1 MPARRWVDFAEK
13 IIYVLLMRIDL
24 HCHTKYSHDNYF
36 EPQKLIEQAI
46 KMNLDGV
53 CIAERFSTIHLW
65 AIEILDIPPGF
76 HVFTGVEISTKSL
89 Q

>member
-1 MPARRWVDFAEK
+1 MIDFRKK

-36 EPQKLIEQAI
+36 EPQVLIEQAI

-53 CIAERFSTIHLW
+53 CIAEHFSTIPPWDIVL
-65 AIEILDIPPGF
+65 LDIPRGF